1 MRSHL
6 PVMFVE
12 DQSSHTRSNMVD
24 CASAVKNAFGKKCIE
39 IFNPKDKSEYNYLS
53 HHVFIINV
61 SAHVKLFCA
70 DEIRFH

>member
-24 CASAVKNAFGKKCIE
+24 CASAVINAFGKKCIE
-39 IFNPKDKSEYNYLS
+39 IFNPKDKSEYN
-53 HHVFIINV
+53 
-61 SAHVKLFCA
+61 
-70 DEIRFH
+70 

>member
-24 CASAVKNAFGKKCIE
+24 CASAVGKKCIE
-39 IFNPKDKSEYNYLS
+39 IFNPKDKSEYN
-53 HHVFIINV
+53 
-61 SAHVKLFCA
+61 
-70 DEIRFH
+70 